1 MSDRA
6 ARCVDRDSEG
16 DEALC
21 KIAAGCLLGSALDE
35 LKADYPADVVT
46 FVADSMKLMLTF
58 ALKDPKSPP
67 EACSILYEPYK
78 A

>member
-1 MSDRA
+1 MQVHYAPNVLPTIVRF
-6 ARCVDRDSEG
+6 RT
-16 DEALC
+16 
-21 KIAAGCLLGSALDE
+21 IACLLGSALDE

-46 FVADSMKLMLTF
+46 FVADAMKLML
-58 ALKDPKSPP
+58 ALSLMETQSPP